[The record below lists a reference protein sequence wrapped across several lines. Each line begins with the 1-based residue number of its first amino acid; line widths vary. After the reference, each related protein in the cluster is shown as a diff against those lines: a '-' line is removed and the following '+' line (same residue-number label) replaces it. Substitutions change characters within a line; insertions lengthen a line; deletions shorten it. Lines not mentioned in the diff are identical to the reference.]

1 MFKLLS
7 NDNLTSKDTKYCLLY
22 RTFQKVFIF
31 FFIDH
36 NNEKTK

>member
-1 MFKLLS
+1 MFKLLF

-22 RTFQKVFIF
+22 RTFQQVFI